1 MEWLSMWLY
10 WCLSY
15 LLLFSIF
22 DPVCFCFCLPLSAFC
37 LFNWALY
44 MFPFFFFP
52 LLVCQLYLFKK
63 DYFLV
68 VTLEFAVH
76 IDNQPK
82 STSKWHHVASC
93 VVWIPYNKAFLF
105 NSYPCS
111 VLYMLYFSLWI
122 LSRFFFVFDFL
133 QLHYDIP
140 RCRFWVIYSVWCSLS
155 FSDLWL
161 ESVIFRNSQTLLLQ
175 IFLLLLLLSSPI
187 IHMLYLLQLYHSYRV
202 FYSFQCF

>member
-1 MEWLSMWLY
+1 
-10 WCLSY
+10 
-15 LLLFSIF
+15 
-22 DPVCFCFCLPLSAFC
+22 
-37 LFNWALY
+37 

-76 IDNQPK
+76 IYNQPK
-82 STSKWHHVASC
+82 STFKWHHIASC
-93 VVWIPYNKAFLF
+93 VVWIPYNEAFLF

-155 FSDLWL
+155 VSDLWL

-175 IFLLLLLLSSPI
+175 IFLLLLLSSPLYI
-187 IHMLYLLQLYHSYRV
+187 CYTFCNYTTVTGYSIHFSVFKNLHSVWKDCIDISSNSLIPEPWPVY
-202 FYSFQCF
+202 